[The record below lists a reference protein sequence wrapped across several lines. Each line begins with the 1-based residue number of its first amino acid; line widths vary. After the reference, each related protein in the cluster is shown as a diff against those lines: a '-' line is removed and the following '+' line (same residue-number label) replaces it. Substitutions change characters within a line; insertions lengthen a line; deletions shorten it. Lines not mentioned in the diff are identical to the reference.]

1 MTMKLFRRNAVV
13 AVLMALLLVLGS
25 LLSACGKKDPV
36 KHMQYVEEKAVEEF
50 AEDLANILDEYN
62 KVGSKFDNG
71 SVSSEID
78 VDISEAALSM
88 LEIMAS
94 ASGAEI
100 DLSWL
105 SNIGLDM
112 EGYIGSELV
121 AYNLTLGLGESDL
134 IGLDL
139 MTDVETMTV
148 YAGIPELVK
157 KYLAID
163 VDAALSSDPSLDL
176 DDSLF
181 SQFQT
186 LIQPQP
192 LFSMATPDGE
202 VLEKLINKYMGIVI
216 GGLKRVE
223 RTEGTAIANGVE
235 AACDVLKVTVT
246 EADAIAIAENVL
258 TEVKGDKDFKEMF
271 VALADPYIAYMNSLG
286 GIPATEF
293 QSGEEVYKGL
303 CALIDDTLVTLA
315 EEKAEIA
322 DVTEEEALSKAVI
335 LETYV
340 NKKDEIIGRRISAE
354 GEELFSYFYVENK
367 KDFSLEL
374 SVEGEQLL
382 RGNGTTGKKLNGTFT
397 LVPQGGEDSLVL
409 TVKDLDLDLLEDGYI
424 NGTFDIDAAAIAE
437 NCDDDTVSAI
447 LENYTIRLVCEQGD
461 GSTGKFAL
469 SLLDANGADFV
480 KITVASKLGKGKA
493 PSLPAAENVI
503 TISPEMDE
511 AQAEQLGMELLTS
524 IDVEAI
530 KDRLNSSPIPKEY
543 VQLIEQY
550 LAYIDMLVAHP

>member
-1 MTMKLFRRNAVV
+1 MTMKLFRRNAVL

-50 AEDLANILDEYN
+50 AEDLANILDEYDE
-62 KVGSKFDNG
+62 VSSKLDSG
-71 SVSSEID
+71 SVSAEID
-78 VDISEAALSM
+78 VDISDAALSM
-88 LEIMAS
+88 LEVMAS

-105 SNIGLDM
+105 SNIGLEV
-112 EGYIGSELV
+112 EGYLGSELV
-121 AYNLTLGLGESDL
+121 AYNLMLGLGESDL

-139 MTDVETMTV
+139 VTDVETMTV
-148 YAGIPELVK
+148 YIGIPELVK
-157 KYLAID
+157 KYLAVD
-163 VDAALSSDPSLDL
+163 VDAAMNSDPSLDL
-176 DDSLF
+176 DDDMF

-186 LIQPQP
+186 MTQPQP
-192 LFSMATPDGE
+192 PFFVATPDGK
-202 VLEKLINKYMGIVI
+202 VLEKLINKYMSIVI

-271 VALADPYIAYMNSLG
+271 VALADSYIAYMNSLG
-286 GIPATEF
+286 GISATEF
-293 QSGEEVYKGL
+293 QSGEEGYKGL

-322 DVTEEEALSKAVI
+322 DATEEEALSEAVI

-340 NKKDEIIGRRISAE
+340 NKKDEIIGRRIFAE
-354 GEELFSYFYVENK
+354 GEEFFSYFYVENK
-367 KDFSLEL
+367 KDFNLEL
-374 SVEGEQLL
+374 AVEGEQLL
-382 RGNGTTGKKLNGTFT
+382 RGNGTTGKKMNGTFT
-397 LVPQGGEDSLVL
+397 LVQDGEDALVL
-409 TVKDLDLDLLEDGYI
+409 TVKDLDLDLIEDGYI

-437 NCDDDTVSAI
+437 NIDDDTVSAI
-447 LENYTIRLVCEQGD
+447 LDNYTFRLVCEQGD
-461 GSTGKFAL
+461 GSTGKLAL

-480 KITVASKLGKGKA
+480 KITVASKIGKGKA

-543 VQLIEQY
+543 VELIEQY
-550 LAYIDMLVAHP
+550 LAYIDLLVAYP